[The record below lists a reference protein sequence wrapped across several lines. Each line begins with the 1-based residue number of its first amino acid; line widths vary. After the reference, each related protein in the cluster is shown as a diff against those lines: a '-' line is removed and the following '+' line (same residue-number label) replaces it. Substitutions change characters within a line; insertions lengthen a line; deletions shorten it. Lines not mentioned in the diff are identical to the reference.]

1 MTRYC
6 GRDFSE
12 ADLAI
17 LQDLLA
23 HPEAYPTRSAVA
35 RALCEALDWR
45 RPNGQWK
52 DMSARQALLRMQA
65 DGLIILP
72 APQRRGG
79 GSTTQREVT
88 WTAASDPQPSITGFR
103 GDLRD
108 LRLVPTTDRHDFA
121 LWREL
126 IARYHYLGYTPLT
139 GARMHYLIEDGDR
152 LLGAIGF
159 GASAWALG
167 PRDRF
172 IGWTRVERERHLP
185 LVVNNARF
193 LLLPWVRVKYLASA
207 VLALAAKQ
215 VVRDWED
222 RHHFRPV
229 LLETFTDPRFFAG
242 ICYRAANWIYVGDTQ
257 GRGKLDR
264 HKERALPVKAI
275 FLYPLDPRFRE
286 KLTTPD
292 GP

>member
-1 MTRYC
+1 MVRYG
-6 GRDFSE
+6 GREFSD
-12 ADLAI
+12 ADLA
-17 LQDLLA
+17 LL
-23 HPEAYPTRSAVA
+23 HQFLRDRDTYPTRVA
-35 RALCEALDWR
+35 LSRALCEALDWR
-45 RPNGQWK
+45 RPNGKLK

-65 DGLIILP
+65 DGLIVLP
-72 APQRRGG
+72 EPQRHGG
-79 GSTTQREVT
+79 GSTAQRTVA
-88 WTAASDPQPSITGFR
+88 WTTATDPQPPITGFR

-108 LRLVPTTDRHDFA
+108 LRLAPVYDRRALA

-139 GARMHYLIEDGDR
+139 GARMHYLIYDGER

-159 GASAWALG
+159 GASAWALA

-172 IGWTRVERERHLP
+172 IGWTRAERERHLP

-193 LLLPWVRVKYLASA
+193 LILPWVHVKYLASA
-207 VLALAAKQ
+207 VLALAAKRL
-215 VVRDWED
+215 VRDWEA

-229 LLETFTDPRFFAG
+229 LLETFTDPRYFAG
-242 ICYRAANWIYVGDTQ
+242 TCYRAANWIQVGETQ

-264 HKERALPVKAI
+264 HTQRALPVKAI

-286 KLTTPD
+286 KLTAPQ
-292 GP
+292 G

>member
-1 MTRYC
+1 MVRYC

-12 ADLAI
+12 ADLAL
-17 LQDLLA
+17 LQQLLRDRD
-23 HPEAYPTRSAVA
+23 AYPTRAAVS

-45 RPNGQWK
+45 RPNGQYK
-52 DMSARQALLRMQA
+52 DMSARQALLRMQD
-65 DGLIILP
+65 DGLIELP
-72 APQRRGG
+72 PARHHYG
-79 GSTTQREVT
+79 GSSTRPAVS
-88 WTAASDPQPSITGFR
+88 WTSASDPQPLVTGFR
-103 GDLRD
+103 GDLAA
-108 LRLVPTTDRHDFA
+108 LRLVATTDRRSFA

-139 GARMHYLIEDGDR
+139 GARIHYLIYDGER

-159 GASAWALG
+159 GASAWALA

-172 IGWTRVERERHLP
+172 IGWTRIERESHLP

-193 LLLPWVRVKYLASA
+193 LILPWVHVKYLASS

-215 VVRDWED
+215 LVRDWEA
-222 RHHFRPV
+222 RHHFRPA

-242 ICYRAANWIYVGDTQ
+242 TCYRAANWIYVGDTQ

-264 HKERALPVKAI
+264 HTQRALPIKAI

-286 KLTTPD
+286 KLTAPE
-292 GP
+292 G

>member
-1 MTRYC
+1 MRYC

-12 ADLAI
+12 DDLAV
-17 LQDLLA
+17 LQGLLA
-23 HPEAYPTRSAVA
+23 HPAAYPTRSAIA
-35 RALCEALDWR
+35 HALCEALDWR

-65 DGLIILP
+65 DGLIVWP
-72 APQRRGG
+72 APQRGGG
-79 GSTTQREVT
+79 GSTSHHGVA
-88 WTAASDPQPSITGFR
+88 WTAASDPHPPITGFR

-108 LRLVPTTDRHDFA
+108 LRLAPVNDRRDLA

-126 IARYHYLGYTPLT
+126 IARYHYLGYTALT
-139 GARMHYLIEDGDR
+139 GARMHYLIYDGDR
-152 LLGAIGF
+152 VLGAIGF
-159 GASAWALG
+159 GASAWALA

-172 IGWTRVERERHLP
+172 IGWTRAERERHLP

-207 VLALAAKQ
+207 VLALAAKHVQ
-215 VVRDWED
+215 VDWLD

-242 ICYRAANWIYVGDTQ
+242 TCYRAANWIYVGDTQ

-264 HKERALPVKAI
+264 HTTRSLPIKAI
-275 FLYPLDPRFRE
+275 FLYPLDSHFRQR
-286 KLTTPD
+286 LTAPD
-292 GP
+292 GR

>member
-1 MTRYC
+1 MVRYC
-6 GRDFSE
+6 GRDFSD
-12 ADLAI
+12 ADFAV

-35 RALCEALDWR
+35 HALCEALDWR

-65 DGLIILP
+65 DGLITLP

-79 GSTTQREVT
+79 GSTRNRPVVWT
-88 WTAASDPQPSITGFR
+88 TAADPQPPITGFR

-108 LRLVPTTDRHDFA
+108 LRVVPATDRRDLA

-139 GARMHYLIEDGDR
+139 GARMHYLIYDRDR

-172 IGWTRVERERHLP
+172 IGWTRAERERHLP

-207 VLALAAKQ
+207 VLALTAKQ
-215 VVRDWED
+215 VVRDWQA

-242 ICYRAANWIYVGDTQ
+242 TCYRAANWIYVGDTQ

-264 HKERALPVKAI
+264 HTERALPVKAI

-286 KLTTPD
+286 KLTAPD